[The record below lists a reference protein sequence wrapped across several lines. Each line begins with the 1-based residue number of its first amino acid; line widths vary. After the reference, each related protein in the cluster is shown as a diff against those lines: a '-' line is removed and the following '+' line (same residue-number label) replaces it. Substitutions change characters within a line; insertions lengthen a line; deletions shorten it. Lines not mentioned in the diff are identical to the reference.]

1 MCAALPRDQ
10 VLRCWL
16 WGCCYAT
23 LLLCSVLVEQSPE
36 SREQLA
42 WAVGWN
48 QCIFLAPAF
57 LVPAAAYLLTYI
69 HTYIHTYILTYI
81 LTYIHT

>member
-1 MCAALPRDQ
+1 M
-10 VLRCWL
+10 
-16 WGCCYAT
+16 

-81 LTYIHT
+81 HTYLHTYIHTYILTYIHTYILT